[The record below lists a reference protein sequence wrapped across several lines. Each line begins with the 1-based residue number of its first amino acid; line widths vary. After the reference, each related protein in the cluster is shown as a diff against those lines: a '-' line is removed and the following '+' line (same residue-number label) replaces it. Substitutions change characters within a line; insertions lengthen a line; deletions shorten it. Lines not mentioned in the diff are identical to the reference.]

1 MEVYIVNIT
10 NYIKGDVDGKKVIIS
25 CQNAVMQVFESPTD
39 AKIYIDEY
47 FRESALENAVL
58 ESKVKKNGGYKAT
71 LKENFVGGSSK
82 QRLSDGSIL
91 VGCTEYHIIEVYPMN
106 TIQKGCLDSS
116 IEDDKYDIVSG
127 HWINEY

>member
-1 MEVYIVNIT
+1 MRKIEQRMVNAINNKV
-10 NYIKGDVDGKKVIIS
+10 NYR
-25 CQNAVMQVFESPTD
+25 ESNTD

-58 ESKVKKNGGYKAT
+58 ESKVKKDGGYKAT
-71 LKENFVGGSSK
+71 LKESFVGGSSK